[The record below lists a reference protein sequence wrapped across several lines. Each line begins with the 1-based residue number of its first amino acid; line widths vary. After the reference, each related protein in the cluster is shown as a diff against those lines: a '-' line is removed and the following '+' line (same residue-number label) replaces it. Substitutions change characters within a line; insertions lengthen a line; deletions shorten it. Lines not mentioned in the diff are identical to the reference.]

1 MNTIFPSKIDWWL
14 FGSLLL
20 ILLGISAM
28 TVADGLY
35 FVPLSM
41 LPALAFI
48 VWLLRRT
55 YYAVEPPT
63 QTLRVVSAPLTWRV
77 PIDKI
82 TRVQDSRSV
91 LSSPAL
97 SIDRLKISYNRY
109 DELLISPRDKA
120 GFIVALQRLN
130 PRIQVG

>member
-14 FGSLLL
+14 FGPLLL
-20 ILLGISAM
+20 ILLGISVM
-28 TVADGLY
+28 TVVDGLY
-35 FVPLSM
+35 FAPLSM
-41 LPALAFI
+41 LPALGFI

-55 YYAVEPPT
+55 YYEVEPQT
-63 QTLRVVSAPLTWRV
+63 QTLRVVSGPLTWQV

-82 TRVQDSRSV
+82 TRVRDSRSV

-97 SIDRLKISYNRY
+97 SIDRLKISYNHY

-130 PRIQVG
+130 PQIQVG